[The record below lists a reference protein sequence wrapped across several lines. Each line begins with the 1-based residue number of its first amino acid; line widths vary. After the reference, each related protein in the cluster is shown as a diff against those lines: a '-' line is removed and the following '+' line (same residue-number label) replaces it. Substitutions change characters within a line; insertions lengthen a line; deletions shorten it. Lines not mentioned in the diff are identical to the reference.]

1 MCRWAAYIG
10 SPIYLEDVISAPEQS
25 LMRQSLRAR
34 ESKTETNGD
43 GFGIAWY
50 GARETPGVY
59 HDVLP
64 AWADHNLRSI
74 AHQVRSH
81 LFLAHVR
88 ASTGTATS
96 RTNCHPFTVGPWS
109 FMHNGQV
116 GGYAGF
122 RRQVDMMIDEE
133 CYSHRNGTTDSEA
146 LFLLSLGLGLADNPK
161 TALER
166 ATGQM
171 EALSRASG
179 ETPHMRMTVAFTN
192 GSVLYAARYASDEFA
207 PSLYHRRSPAA
218 DGWSVVSEPLERG
231 AQDWAEL
238 PPNSFATVTAD
249 GVEIEAFRPEVQGH

>member
-10 SPIYLEDVISAPEQS
+10 APIYLEDVISAPEQS
-25 LMRQSLRAR
+25 LMRQSLHAR

-50 GARETPGVY
+50 GARDTPGVY

-96 RTNCHPFTVGPWS
+96 RTNCHPFTVGEWS

-122 RRQVDMMIDEE
+122 RRQVDMLIDET
-133 CYSHRNGTTDSEA
+133 CYVHRNGTTDSEA
-146 LFLLSLGLGLADNPK
+146 LFLLALGLGLRDNPK
-161 TALER
+161 AALEQ
-166 ATGQM
+166 ATGRM

-179 ETPHMRMTVAFTN
+179 ETPHMRMTVAFTD
-192 GSVLYAARYASDEFA
+192 GAALYAARYASDEFA
-207 PSLYHRRSPAA
+207 PSLYHRRSASS

-231 AQDWAEL
+231 SVAWAEL
-238 PPNSFATVTAD
+238 PPSSFATVTAD
-249 GVEIEAFRPEVQGH
+249 GVEIEPFQPVVTDH

>member
-10 SPIYLEDVISAPEQS
+10 APIYLEDVISAPEQS

-96 RTNCHPFTVGPWS
+96 RTNCHPFTVGAWS

-122 RRQVDMMIDEE
+122 RRQVDMMIDED
-133 CYSHRNGTTDSEA
+133 CYAHRNGTTDSEA
-146 LFLLSLGLGLADNPK
+146 LFLLALGLGLADSPK
-161 TALER
+161 AALEQ
-166 ATGQM
+166 ATGRM

-192 GSVLYAARYASDEFA
+192 GETLYAARYASDEFA
-207 PSLYHRRSPAA
+207 PSLYHRRSAGS
-218 DGWSVVSEPLERG
+218 DGWSVVSEPFERG
-231 AQDWAEL
+231 DADWAEL
-238 PPNSFATVTAD
+238 PPGSFATVTPD
-249 GVEIEAFRPEVQGH
+249 GAKIEPFMPSS

>member
-10 SPIYLEDVISAPEQS
+10 TPIYLEDVISAPEQS
-25 LMRQSLRAR
+25 LMRQSLHAR

-50 GARETPGVY
+50 GERKTPGVY

-74 AHQVRSH
+74 AHQVQSH

-96 RTNCHPFTVGPWS
+96 RTNCHPFTVGEWA

-133 CYSHRNGTTDSEA
+133 CYAYRNGTTDSEA
-146 LFLLSLGLGLADNPK
+146 LFLLALGLGLRENPK
-161 TALER
+161 AALEE
-166 ATGQM
+166 ATGRM
-171 EALSRASG
+171 EHLSRASG
-179 ETPHMRMTVAFTN
+179 ETPHIRMTVAFTD
-192 GSVLYAARYASDEFA
+192 GTVLYAARYASDEFA
-207 PSLYHRRSPAA
+207 PSLYHRSSAGS
-218 DGWSVVSEPLERG
+218 DGWSVVSEPLERSS
-231 AQDWAEL
+231 AHWDEL
-238 PPNSFATVTAD
+238 PPDSFATVTAQ
-249 GVEIEAFRPEVQGH
+249 GVYIEPFRPTQRVG

>member
-1 MCRWAAYIG
+1 MCRRAAYIG
-10 SPIYLEDVISAPEQS
+10 APIYLEDVISAPEQS
-25 LMRQSLRAR
+25 LMRQSLHAR
-34 ESKTETNGD
+34 ESKTDTNGD

-96 RTNCHPFTVGPWS
+96 RTNCHPFTVGPWA

-122 RRQVDMMIDEE
+122 RRHVDMMIDEA
-133 CYSHRNGTTDSEA
+133 CYAHRNGTTDSEA
-146 LFLLSLGLGLADNPK
+146 LFLLALGQGLADDPK
-161 TALER
+161 AALER
-166 ATGQM
+166 ATGRM

-179 ETPHMRMTVAFTN
+179 ATPHMRMTVAFTD
-192 GSVLYAARYASDEFA
+192 GHTLYAARYASDDYA
-207 PSLYHRRSPAA
+207 PSLYHRRSSGS

-231 AQDWAEL
+231 SSDWSEL
-238 PPNSFATVTAD
+238 PPDSFATVTAD
-249 GVEIEAFRPEVQGH
+249 GVKIEPFQPVAGGN